1 MLKINQD
8 QKAFSMPV
16 SHLFEVITDIV
27 SHPHIVITSHDKQRT
42 AKIFLALQD
51 YVSNYTFIEQDG
63 SPRIDPDFALDFD
76 TYVESIFDE
85 KELDEIRKMG

>member
-1 MLKINQD
+1 MLKLDPNQ
-8 QKAFSMPV
+8 KSYTMKMEE
-16 SHLFEVITDIV
+16 LFTTIQNIV
-27 SHPHIVITSHDKQRT
+27 SHPHTVITSHDKQRT

-85 KELDEIRKMG
+85 KELDEIRKMN

>member
-27 SHPHIVITSHDKQRT
+27 SHPHTVITSHDKQRT

-76 TYVESIFDE
+76 TYVENTFDE

>member
-1 MLKINQD
+1 
-8 QKAFSMPV
+8 MPV

-27 SHPHIVITSHDKQRT
+27 SHPHTVITSHDKQRT

-76 TYVESIFDE
+76 TYVENTFDE